1 MEFGL
6 FVPTLFLLKWRRM
19 NGNKSKK
26 DWLELDRPERWR
38 GKPGPPK
45 PYLSDL
51 KMEKRRRGGMRR
63 FL

>member
-1 MEFGL
+1 MS
-6 FVPTLFLLKWRRM
+6 
-19 NGNKSKK
+19 KSKK

-51 KMEKRRRGGMRR
+51 KMEKRRRGGMGR
-63 FL
+63 FLG